1 MPTAPR
7 PCPGGLTSK
16 SSPGVCC
23 CCCCSLIR
31 GRGKQ
36 QTLKLCWLTRIPS
49 PGTVP
54 RAGPAAGLGAAGQCF
69 PLQNSHGNQPE
80 ENVIA
85 FLNWFAAFHV
95 PQAPSAVPL
104 SAATIFPSFLL
115 CGRSYFG
122 FVQLYLNHLWPEETK
137 QTPKYS
143 YQASHSLQCVLRTP
157 PAHSGRGSAL
167 WDCQGA
173 KCHLRHQSCRIIP
186 KQIPLYLPYSDK
198 RAECF
203 RYQTTIRIKES
214 AESENHRITEVGK
227 DLQDHRV
234 QTSSQPHH
242 PVQH

>member
-23 CCCCSLIR
+23 CCCCSFIR

-143 YQASHSLQCVLRTP
+143 HQASHSLQCVLRTLPSTFWTRLSSLGLPRSQMP
-157 PAHSGRGSAL
+157 PESPELQNYPQTDPSV
-167 WDCQGA
+167 
-173 KCHLRHQSCRIIP
+173 P
-186 KQIPLYLPYSDK
+186 PLQ
-198 RAECF
+198 R
-203 RYQTTIRIKES
+203 QES
-214 AESENHRITEVGK
+214 RMI
-227 DLQDHRV
+227 
-234 QTSSQPHH
+234 
-242 PVQH
+242 